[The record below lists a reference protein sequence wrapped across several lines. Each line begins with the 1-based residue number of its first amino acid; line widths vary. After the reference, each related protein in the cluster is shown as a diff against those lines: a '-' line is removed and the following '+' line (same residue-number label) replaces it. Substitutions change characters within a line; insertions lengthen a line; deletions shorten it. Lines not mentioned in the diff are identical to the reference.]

1 MITFLVLA
9 AIIFALMIVGVV
21 FGVSIL
27 AVFLDLIVFGFMVYG
42 IYKFVTRNKA

>member
-1 MITFLVLA
+1 MITFLILA

>member
-1 MITFLVLA
+1 MITFLILA
-9 AIIFALMIVGVV
+9 AIIFALMILGIV
-21 FGVSIL
+21 FGIGIL

>member
-9 AIIFALMIVGVV
+9 AIIFILMIIGIV

>member
-1 MITFLVLA
+1 MITFLVLV

-27 AVFLDLIVFGFMVYG
+27 AVLLDLIVFGFMVYG

>member
-1 MITFLVLA
+1 MITFLILA
-9 AIIFALMIVGVV
+9 AIIFALMILGII
-21 FGVSIL
+21 FGVGIL

>member
-9 AIIFALMIVGVV
+9 AIIFILMIIGIA
-21 FGVSIL
+21 FGVGIL

>member
-1 MITFLVLA
+1 MITFLVLV

>member
-1 MITFLVLA
+1 MITFLILV

>member
-1 MITFLVLA
+1 MITFLVLV

-42 IYKFVTRNKA
+42 IYKFITRNKA

>member
-1 MITFLVLA
+1 MITFLVLV
-9 AIIFALMIVGVV
+9 AIIFALIVVGII
-21 FGVSIL
+21 FGIDIL

>member
-1 MITFLVLA
+1 MITFLVLV
-9 AIIFALMIVGVV
+9 AIIFALMIVGVL

>member
-1 MITFLVLA
+1 MITFLVLV

-42 IYKFVTRNKA
+42 IYKFVTRNKE

>member
-1 MITFLVLA
+1 MITFLVLV

-27 AVFLDLIVFGFMVYG
+27 AVFLDLIVFGFMLYG
-42 IYKFVTRNKA
+42 IYKFVTRKKA

>member
-9 AIIFALMIVGVV
+9 AIIFTLMLIGIV
-21 FGVSIL
+21 FGVGIVL
-27 AVFLDLIVFGFMVYG
+27 VFLDWIVFGLVVYG

>member
-1 MITFLVLA
+1 MITFLILA

-27 AVFLDLIVFGFMVYG
+27 AVFLDLIVFGFMMYG

>member
-1 MITFLVLA
+1 MNTFLVLA

-27 AVFLDLIVFGFMVYG
+27 AVFLDLIAFGFMVYG

>member
-9 AIIFALMIVGVV
+9 AIIFVLLLIGIALGAGIV
-21 FGVSIL
+21 

-42 IYKFVTRNKA
+42 IYKFVTRKKA

>member
-1 MITFLVLA
+1 MITFLVLV

-42 IYKFVTRNKA
+42 VYKFVTRNKA